1 MPICRKN
8 VSIYRIECNPDAV
21 NEKSFYKICTILNP
35 KVNNAKGP
43 AHLKVAR
50 PLRCWSLRLRKRE
63 EVGDDEVIGLTI
75 LSTLKEYQIPLPN
88 GWTNFERYMNFL

>member
-1 MPICRKN
+1 MYN
-8 VSIYRIECNPDAV
+8 TES
-21 NEKSFYKICTILNP
+21 KSQQR
-35 KVNNAKGP
+35 KGP
-43 AHLKVAR
+43 R
-50 PLRCWSLRLRKRE
+50 PPEGSEAPALLVLRLRKRE